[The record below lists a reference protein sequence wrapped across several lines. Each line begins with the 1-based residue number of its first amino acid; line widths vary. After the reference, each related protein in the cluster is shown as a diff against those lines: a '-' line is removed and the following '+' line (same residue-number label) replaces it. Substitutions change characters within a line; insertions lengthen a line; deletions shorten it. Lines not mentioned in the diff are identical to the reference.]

1 MTCADKVLITGGT
14 GFVGRHLRE
23 ALDARSVPYVAFS
36 SRECDLT
43 DGAQADAMF
52 AAHVDAKVVI
62 HLACRQ
68 AAGEFPAK
76 HAAELFTVNTRIHVN
91 VLAAWRRHVPHARM
105 FAIGASCG
113 YPTGEELLREERF
126 LEGNIHD
133 SVYAYAMT
141 KRLLFVGIRAYRDQ
155 YGLKGSYLI
164 PATMFGEHDDFH
176 ADTGH
181 VCAALIEKF
190 VRAVQEGHP
199 EVEIWGDG
207 SQVRDFMDVKDF
219 VRALLH
225 LIPRCDDE
233 ILNVGPGVGTSIRT
247 LAEIIGSAAGFMG
260 RYRYNP
266 ERYVGAQSKVMNASR
281 VVRKWN
287 WTIPADLA
295 PGITRTVQWY
305 ARQRAAGEPRP
316 KFEEIR
322 AR

>member
-1 MTCADKVLITGGT
+1 MTGGT
-14 GFVGRHLRE
+14 GFVGRHLQEELR
-23 ALDARSVPYVAFS
+23 ARSIPYTVVS
-36 SRECDLT
+36 RRECDLT
-43 DGAQADAMF
+43 SSEQTDAMF
-52 AAHVDAKVVI
+52 ATHRDAEVI
-62 HLACRQ
+62 VHLACRQ

-76 HAAELFTVNTRIHVN
+76 HPAELFAVNTRIHAN
-91 VLAAWRRHVPHARM
+91 VLEAWRRHLPAAKF
-105 FAIGASCG
+105 FAVGASCG
-113 YPTGEELLREERF
+113 YPTAAGSLTEERF
-126 LEGNIHD
+126 LDGEIHG

-141 KRLLFVGIRAYRDQ
+141 KRLLFVGLRAYRDQ
-155 YGLKGSYLI
+155 YGLRGTYLI
-164 PATMFGEHDDFH
+164 PATMFGEYDDFH
-176 ADTGH
+176 PDTAH
-181 VCAALIEKF
+181 VCAALIGKF
-190 VRAVQEGHP
+190 ELAVREGRP

-225 LIPRCDDE
+225 LIPRCDDD

-247 LAEIIGSAAGFMG
+247 LADIIGSAAGFTG

-266 ERYVGAQSKVMNASR
+266 ERYVGVQSKVMDASR